1 MALVTGPASRYSH
14 EVPRAAL
21 VTGLAAALA
30 AGCGRASA
38 PTPPRAAATPRPAV
52 PARLHELALPDAPAG
67 IPDGDD
73 DGAPDLAALAP
84 LADAPA
90 LRFERVAPH
99 AGAHPRVCD
108 IVGLDASVYTATAVA
123 PLELDGA
130 HVDRYDPAAGTWARM
145 LDWDRGGAAGV
156 THEVGGQGFTRLRVI
171 DGRLWATDADAPAYG
186 GFGLVE
192 PGLEDYLFVSEPD
205 GHFRPLAAGDRPPAG
220 TRVVTLSF
228 HVLDVITYAGAVVAT
243 GGTVDAT
250 RAGGTRFPGGVFVGD
265 VDAPVLRPKFFPGAG
280 HPVGVVRT
288 TTAHRFRGRLYLG
301 LQNNERRVRWDVVVL
316 TGDPRAPSAPEPV
329 LARLTDEGGWITRR
343 FASGGGRLFWIA
355 ARAGKG
361 ALFTSRDGVRFA
373 PVPLPAGAGE
383 PQDLLVAGDVR
394 WLLTSTGLWR
404 ARGDDDAF
412 VRIADAPPDDPFG
425 RGDSF
430 CSAPLAAAAGALW
443 AGSTRDGALYRVVSP
458 AAALTTPSPRR

>member
-1 MALVTGPASRYSH
+1 M
-14 EVPRAAL
+14 
-21 VTGLAAALA
+21 TGLAGVLAVAALA
-30 AGCGRASA
+30 IACGRGAEPATSRAASA
-38 PTPPRAAATPRPAV
+38 PARPAL
-52 PARLHELALPDAPAG
+52 PALLHELPLPAAPAG

-73 DGAPDLAALAP
+73 DGAPDLAALAA
-84 LADAPA
+84 LAGEAA
-90 LRFERVAPH
+90 LRFERVAPL

-108 IVGLDASVYTATAVA
+108 VVGLGDAVYTATAVA

-130 HVDRYDPAAGTWARM
+130 HVDRYDPATSSWARV

-156 THEVGGQGFTRLRVI
+156 THEIGGQGFTRLRVI

-205 GHFRPLAAGDRPPAG
+205 GRFRPLAAGNLPPAG

-228 HVLDVITYAGAVVAT
+228 HVLDVISYAGAVVAT

-265 VDAPVLRPKFFPGAG
+265 VDAPVLRPRFFPGAG

-288 TTAHRFRGRLYLG
+288 TTAHRFGGRLYLG
-301 LQNNERRVRWDVVVL
+301 LQNNERRVRWDVAVL
-316 TGDPRAPSAPEPV
+316 TGDPRAPSAPAPV

-361 ALFTSRDGVRFA
+361 GVWASRDGVRFA
-373 PVPLPAGAGE
+373 RIPLPAGAGE
-383 PQDLLVAGDVR
+383 PQDLLVAGDTR

-404 ARGDDDAF
+404 ARGDDDTF
-412 VRIADAPPDDPFG
+412 VRVADVPPDDPFG
-425 RGDSF
+425 RGNAF

-443 AGSTRDGALYRVVSP
+443 AGSTRDGALYRVVSAAAPSP
-458 AAALTTPSPRR
+458 AAPARSR